1 MSFCCGSICM
11 FAYMNLCLHQCVRMH
26 VLVIVCMCYYV
37 LTHVCMYACMYVHT
51 HVDACMH
58 ACMYVGMYVCVYMPG
73 ACACRQVY
81 IAQGDFYRQQYSSR
95 WLHLP
100 HRLPSPPLQLLSR
113 VGPVAGLVPS
123 LAETAWHC
131 PCVGVKGCI
140 AP

>member
-1 MSFCCGSICM
+1 MEAYVCLL
-11 FAYMNLCLHQCVRMH
+11 YMNLCLHQCVRMH

-58 ACMYVGMYVCVYMPG
+58 ACMYVCVYMPG